1 MLCAVPDEVGRLQ
14 FEEISDRAVK
24 VVWSPPEHINGEL
37 TGYTLSY
44 SVRDKPDTLKSENLT
59 ADTLSVKV
67 TQLQVSLTLTFNA
80 SNLYSSPQHRAWNYT
95 NTINCVL

>member
-1 MLCAVPDEVGRLQ
+1 MPDEVGRLQ

-24 VVWSPPEHINGEL
+24 VVWSPPEHINGVL

-67 TQLQVSLTLTFNA
+67 TQLQVSLTFNTFFIFVEN
-80 SNLYSSPQHRAWNYT
+80 HRAWSYHE
-95 NTINCVL
+95 TIFCVL